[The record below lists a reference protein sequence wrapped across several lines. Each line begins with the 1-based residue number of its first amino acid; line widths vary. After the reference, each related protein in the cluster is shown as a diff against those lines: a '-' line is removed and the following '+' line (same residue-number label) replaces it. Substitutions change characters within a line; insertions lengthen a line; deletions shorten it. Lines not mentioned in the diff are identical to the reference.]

1 MAAKR
6 FRFIVPS
13 VVQLTLSDGDWI
25 EVKERLTFGEQQR
38 LTAATLAQSGS
49 LTKGEELSV
58 SLDMASYKTARMVA
72 YLTDWSFRDED
83 DRSVPVSRSAIET
96 LDPAT
101 ADEIDK
107 ALDAHI
113 EATAADPTTPTPT
126 STSP

>member
-1 MAAKR
+1 MARSR
-6 FRFIVPS
+6 FVVPNE
-13 VVQLTLSDGDWI
+13 VKLTISDGDWI
-25 EVKERLTFGEQQR
+25 AVKERLTFGEQQQ

-49 LTKGEELSV
+49 LTKGEELTV
-58 SLDMASYKTARMVA
+58 SLDMAGYKIERMAA
-72 YLTDWSFRDED
+72 YLTDWSFRDEFD
-83 DRSVPVSRSAIET
+83 NRVTLNRTSIET

-113 EATAADPTTPTPT
+113 EATAADPTTSTPT